1 MEKIQGKTGKK
12 METAA
17 VSGGGSQSDEICRI
31 MADIF
36 NLPMVKGQ
44 THETSGLGA
53 AILSAWGLGWFPSLD
68 QAVAAMVHV
77 DKIFKPDPSHVEI
90 YREVYSQV
98 YEGMYSALEP
108 LYSRISAITGRA

>member
-1 MEKIQGKTGKK
+1 
-12 METAA
+12 
-17 VSGGGSQSDEICRI
+17 